1 KIDVVRVK
9 GRAQCVDVF
18 ELVAENGHGVPPS
31 HNEALKEY
39 AAGYE
44 AYCEQHWDEAIGL
57 FEKALE
63 FLPEDGPSRTMAE
76 RCRIYRETP
85 PPEGWDCV
93 YEPKTK

>member
-1 KIDVVRVK
+1 MRVK

-18 ELVAENGHGVPPS
+18 ELVAENGHGVPSS

-44 AYCEQHWDEAIGL
+44 AYCDQHWDEAIGL

-76 RCRIYRETP
+76 GCHI
-85 PPEGWDCV
+85 
-93 YEPKTK
+93 